1 MGYVLQPTLKLH
13 ISTINRLLIFV
24 VVPSFFVHYLATT
37 TIPVSEAWP
46 TVWFVPIQML
56 ALGFT
61 GWLIASLLKMPSH
74 LRLFFGLVT
83 AFSNT
88 GNFSIPLI
96 KAAFPPEYI
105 LHQTIIFAI
114 SAIGVFSIV
123 AWIMTDK
130 SVKKPSILT
139 SIISTP
145 MIPAI
150 ALGLVINA
158 LDISLPEFVLKPLG
172 YLGQAFIPLALFSLG
187 AQLSHSRKTV
197 PISQLSLSVLLK
209 LLLAPAMTWGLA
221 SAFGFM
227 SLHLD
232 MLVVSSSAPVA
243 IILAVLQTEIG
254 KSDDP
259 FLPQAVFITTVLSP
273 IFVTG
278 WIILTRM
285 F

>member
-1 MGYVLQPTLKLH
+1 M
-13 ISTINRLLIFV
+13 
-24 VVPSFFVHYLATT
+24 HYLATT
-37 TIPVSEAWP
+37 TIPVKEAWP
-46 TVWFVPIQML
+46 TVWFVPLQML
-56 ALGFT
+56 ALGVS
-61 GWLIASLLKMPSH
+61 GWFIASFLSMPVH

-130 SVKKPSILT
+130 SVKQPSIIS

-150 ALGLVINA
+150 ALGLIINA
-158 LDISLPEFVLKPLG
+158 LDISLPEFTLKPLG

-187 AQLSHSRKTV
+187 AQLAHAGQKV
-197 PISQLSLSVLLK
+197 PVSQLTLSVFLK
-209 LLLAPAMTWGLA
+209 LILAPAMTWGLA
-221 SAFGFM
+221 SFFGFT

-243 IILAVLQTEIG
+243 IILAVLQTEMG

-259 FLPQAVFITTVLSP
+259 FLPQVVFITTVLSP